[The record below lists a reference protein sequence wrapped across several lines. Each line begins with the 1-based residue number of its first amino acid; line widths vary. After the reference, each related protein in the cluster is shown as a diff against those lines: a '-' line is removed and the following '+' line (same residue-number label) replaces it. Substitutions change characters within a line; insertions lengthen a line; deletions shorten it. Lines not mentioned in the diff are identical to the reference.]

1 MYNDFYNKN
10 MNQVTTQTA
19 GSGDIDTAEHIC
31 ETGNQKARKR
41 PKRCAA
47 GFMAFGLCCAILGGA
62 IGSAITAFGGA
73 ENHVGSQPETTIYTG
88 TRPTIVST
96 ADVDGKQILS
106 ATEVYASGLKSVVGI
121 NGNVTTNIWGQ
132 TVSNAVS
139 GSGFVISADGY
150 ILTNY
155 HVVNGVS
162 NITVFFADGNSYDAT
177 VVGGEEDNDIAVL
190 KIDAVDLQPVVLG
203 DSDSIMVGEN
213 VYAIGNPLGELTFT
227 LTGGL
232 VSAKDRSV
240 TTSDGTVMNM
250 IQTDAAINSGNSGGP
265 LFDQYGQTIGIVSAK
280 LSSSNG
286 SSSSIEGLG
295 FAIPIN
301 DVKSMIISII
311 QNGYVTGKP
320 SLGIITGN
328 VNSFSFAHNGS
339 ASGCQVLAVLEGS
352 CAAQGGLQKGDIITG
367 VNDAEITSFSELTAA
382 IKNYHAGDKVSLTV
396 TRDGQSITLNIILD
410 EENQKRQTD
419 MTNLQEQ
426 YESFQ
431 QITPFGG
438 YGSSMQE

>member
-1 MYNDFYNKN
+1 MYNDFYSKN
-10 MNQVTTQTA
+10 MSQGTTETA

-31 ETGNQKARKR
+31 ETENQTAKER
-41 PKRCAA
+41 PKRRAA

-62 IGSAITAFGGA
+62 AGSAVTVFGGA
-73 ENHVGSQPETTIYTG
+73 ENNIGGHPETTVYTG
-88 TRPTIVST
+88 TRSAAVST
-96 ADVDGKQILS
+96 ANVDGKQILS
-106 ATEVYASGLKSVVGI
+106 AAEVYASGLKSVVGI

-150 ILTNY
+150 IVTNY

-162 NITVFFADGNSYDAT
+162 NITVFFADGSSYDAT

-203 DSDSIMVGEN
+203 DSDSITVGEN

-250 IQTDAAINSGNSGGP
+250 IQTDTAINSGNSGGP
-265 LFDQYGQTIGIVSAK
+265 LFDQYGQVIGIVSAK
-280 LSSSNG
+280 LSGSTG
-286 SSSSIEGLG
+286 SSSSVEGLG

-301 DVKSMIISII
+301 DVKDMIISII

-328 VNSFSFAHNGS
+328 VNTFSVTRNGS

-367 VNDAEITSFSELTAA
+367 VNDTEITSFSELTAA
-382 IKNYHAGDKVSLTV
+382 IKNYHAGDNISLTV
-396 TRDGQSITLNIILD
+396 TRDGQSVTLNIILD
-410 EENQKRQTD
+410 EEDQKRQTE
-419 MTNLQEQ
+419 MTNLQDQ

-431 QITPFGG
+431 QIAPFG
-438 YGSSMQE
+438 